1 MTTFEAFFGFTGTP
15 FSRDIPVNQLLETE
29 SSKELQGRLNYVAR
43 TRAFGV
49 FTGDTGTGKT
59 TAIRKFSQGLDPNR
73 YRVLYITDSALT
85 PRTFYW
91 EALHALGYRAH
102 FYRSDAKRQF
112 QKALAVLTDDE
123 KKCPVVIV
131 DEAHLLSRE
140 MLEEIRFLLNLRMD
154 SYSALSLIL
163 VGQTELR
170 ETLKLQVNSAI
181 LQRVDIRFH
190 LPALSKEETAAYI
203 AKHLTAVKAPG
214 EIFTQAAI
222 GVIHEYCEGI
232 PRKVNKVA
240 IACLMAATGQNQK
253 LIDDHLVRVVIESEF
268 EV

>member
-1 MTTFEAFFGFTGTP
+1 MFEAFFGFAGTP
-15 FSRDIPVNQLLETE
+15 FSRDIPVNYLLETA
-29 SSKELQGRLNYVAR
+29 SQKELLGRLNYVAR

-49 FTGDTGTGKT
+49 FTGDAGTGKT
-59 TAIRKFSQGLDPNR
+59 TAIRKFSQGLDSNS
-73 YRVLYITDSALT
+73 YRVLYISDSALT
-85 PRTFYW
+85 PRNFYW
-91 EALHALGYRAH
+91 ETLHELGYKPH
-102 FYRSDAKRQF
+102 FYRGDAKRQF
-112 QKALAVLTDDE
+112 QKALAALVDNEHKT
-123 KKCPVVIV
+123 PVVIV

-170 ETLKLQVNSAI
+170 ETLKLQVNNAI

-190 LPALSKEETAAYI
+190 LPALSKDETTTYI
-203 AKHLTAVKAPG
+203 ARHLTAVKAPA

-240 IACLMAATGQNQK
+240 TACLMAAPGHNYK

-268 EV
+268 EG